1 MKNENIM
8 KGIWKQ
14 EFIGEVL
21 ENNPHADIMLI
32 SKAYDFALAAHS
44 GQKRLSGDDYFEH
57 VLTVAYILADMHMD
71 SETIAAAFL
80 HDVLEDTK
88 TNKEQ
93 LQREFGKAVTSI
105 VEGVTKKIVL
115 KSTAEDRAEN
125 IRKILLATI
134 KDSRVILVKLADRLH
149 NMRTLKYLSQEQ
161 QREIA
166 KETLEVYVPIAYKL
180 GMYRVKSELEDL
192 CLRFIEPGIYQE
204 LKARVSKKKEEREKE
219 VKKIVT
225 AVKKLLDDNNLPAG
239 VVGRAKNFYG
249 IYKKMLNKKI
259 PFEDVRDLSA
269 IRVITTSG
277 ENCYKILNAIHSK
290 WTPILNRF
298 DDYITNPKPNLY
310 RSLHTEVLFDNKPVE
325 VQIRTLEMHH
335 IAEEGIAAH
344 WRYKNTERDKQF
356 DRKIA
361 WLKQILEWRG
371 SESAKDLVESL
382 KVDMFKDEIYV
393 LTPKGDPI
401 HLPEKATPIDFAYAV
416 HTEIGNNCKAA
427 KVNGNIVPLHHE
439 LNPGDVVE
447 IVTSKDAKPSRQ
459 WLKIAKTNFARE
471 KIRKALGISSEDIA
485 KKQDEALT
493 PAEIIQR
500 IDAKG
505 AKASLLQLPK
515 CCYLKYGEAAFGY
528 KSKDAHL
535 IIHHYTCENLR
546 SLPQARLVK
555 LDWKPEKKQLTS
567 LIIEIT
573 DRVGIFADIL
583 NTLTGHMLKVE
594 SVNTKTAR
602 NKLYVNFEISG
613 ITSPEQQGEMVKKLK
628 AIRNVVSVKAA

>member
-1 MKNENIM
+1 MKSESVV
-8 KGIWKQ
+8 KGMGKK
-14 EFIGEVL
+14 EFIDKVL
-21 ENNPHADIMLI
+21 EYNPHADIMLI
-32 SKAYDFALAAHS
+32 SKAYDFALAAHA
-44 GQKRLSGDDYFEH
+44 GQKRYSGDDYFEH
-57 VLTVAYILADMHMD
+57 VLSVAYILAEMHMD
-71 SETIAAAFL
+71 SVTIAAAFL
-80 HDVLEDTK
+80 HDILEDTK
-88 TNKEQ
+88 TTKEQ

-105 VEGVTKKIVL
+105 VEGVTKKIAL
-115 KSTAEDRAEN
+115 KSTAEERAEN

-149 NMRTLKYLSQEQ
+149 NMRTLKFLSQEQ

-166 KETLEVYVPIAYKL
+166 AETLEVYAPIAYKL

-192 CLRFIEPGIYQE
+192 CLRFLEPGIYQE
-204 LKARVSKKKEEREKE
+204 LKARVAKKKEEREKE
-219 VKKIVT
+219 VKRIVST
-225 AVKKLLDDNNLPAG
+225 VKKLLDDNNLPAG
-239 VVGRAKNFYG
+239 VSGRAKNFYG
-249 IYKKMLNKKI
+249 IYKKMLSKKI
-259 PFEDVRDLSA
+259 PFEQVRDLSA
-269 IRVITTSG
+269 IRVITTTPH
-277 ENCYKILNAIHSK
+277 NCYAALNLIHSK

-298 DDYITNPKPNLY
+298 DDYITNPKPNMY
-310 RSLHTEVLFDNKPVE
+310 QSLHTEVLFENKPVE
-325 VQIRTLEMHH
+325 VQIRTIEMHH

-344 WRYKNTERDKQF
+344 WRYKDAEQDKHF

-427 KVNGNIVPLHHE
+427 KVNGNIVPLEHE

-447 IVTSKDAKPSRQ
+447 IVTSRDAKPSRQ

-471 KIRKALGISSEDIA
+471 KIRKSLGISGEDTG
-485 KKQDEALT
+485 KKTGDALT
-493 PAEIIQR
+493 PAEIIEK
-500 IDAKG
+500 IDTKG
-505 AKASLLQLPK
+505 VKTSFVQLPK
-515 CCYLKYGEAAFGY
+515 CCYLKYGEAAHGY
-528 KSKDAHL
+528 KSKDGHL
-535 IIHHYTCENLR
+535 IIHHYTCENLK
-546 SLPQARLVK
+546 SLPQSRLIK
-555 LDWKPEKKQLTS
+555 LDWKAEKKQLAS
-567 LIIEIT
+567 LILEIT

-583 NTLTGHMLKVE
+583 NTLTSHSLKVE

-602 NKLYVNFEISG
+602 NKLYVNFEVSG
-613 ITSPEQQGEMVKKLK
+613 ITSTAQQDELVKKLK